1 LNFKEPTKNFDLV
14 NHPNVVC
21 TPHLGASTFEAQN
34 RVAIDIADQIVKF
47 VREGKLEGGVI

>member
-1 LNFKEPTKNFDLV
+1 MNFKEPTKNFDLV